1 MKCFQLTEA
10 DNYSDEQ
17 LWGKVTLLSRREST
31 MHFDCP
37 SKFAVK
43 FSDSDLFYGNRR
55 KKPVISRTIKASLHD
70 KTVTAKLKF

>member
-1 MKCFQLTEA
+1 
-10 DNYSDEQ
+10 
-17 LWGKVTLLSRREST
+17 

-55 KKPVISRTIKASLHD
+55 KKPVIYISRTIKASLLD

>member
-1 MKCFQLTEA
+1 
-10 DNYSDEQ
+10 
-17 LWGKVTLLSRREST
+17 

-43 FSDSDLFYGNRR
+43 LSDSDLFYGNRR
-55 KKPVISRTIKASLHD
+55 KKTVISRTIKRSVLD